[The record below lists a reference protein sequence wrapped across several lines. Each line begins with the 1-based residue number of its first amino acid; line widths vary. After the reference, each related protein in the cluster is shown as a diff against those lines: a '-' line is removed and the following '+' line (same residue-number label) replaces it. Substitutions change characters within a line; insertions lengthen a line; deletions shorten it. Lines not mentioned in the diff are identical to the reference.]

1 MNKKGILI
9 AAVAVLVIAI
19 IGVTYLLFTEKQANR
34 ELVQEFQLDKE
45 DLENEYTRFAQQY
58 DELKMTISNDSLSQL
73 LEQEQLKT
81 QRLLEELRTV
91 KSSNAT
97 EIRRLKKELATLR
110 KVMIGYINQIDSL
123 NKLTAQQKQV
133 IAEVTQKYNQ
143 ASRQI
148 DNLSEEKKNLDKK
161 VTLAAQ
167 LDATNI
173 RVEPRNKRG
182 KVAKKV
188 KDVVKLAISFTI
200 VKNITAENGERTV
213 YIRITK
219 PDNDVLTKSASNTF
233 PYENRT
239 LTYSIKKY
247 IEYNGAECEC
257 VLGCGR
263 ILVRRKLSGGYF
275 RRRQLDRF
283 PGVHIKLSRWAQN
296 ELLRPAIRSPHHLGT
311 ECIEKNM
318 IEPFYHF
325 YAVVS
330 PTDSKLRSLFA
341 GFAPTVD
348 GDEEVVATA
357 FHI

>member
-1 MNKKGILI
+1 MNKKNLLI
-9 AAVAVLVIAI
+9 IAVSVLVLAL
-19 IGVTYLLFTEKQANR
+19 IGLTYLLFSEKQTNR

-58 DELKMTISNDSLSQL
+58 DELKLTVSNDSLADL
-73 LEQEQLKT
+73 LAQEQVKT

-133 IAEVTQKYNQ
+133 IAEVTQKYNA

-148 DNLSEEKKNLDKK
+148 NNLSEEKKNLNQK

-173 RVEPRNKRG
+173 WIEPRNKRF
-182 KVAKKV
+182 KKAKKV
-188 KDVVKLAISFTI
+188 KDIVKLAIGFTI
-200 VKNITAENGERTV
+200 VKNITAETGERTL

-219 PDNDVLTKSASNTF
+219 PDNDVLTKSPSNTF

-239 LTYSIKKY
+239 LGYSIKKY
-247 IEYNGAECEC
+247 IEYNGEEQTINVFWDVEEFLYAGDYR
-257 VLGCGR
+257 VDIFADGTMIGSQ
-263 ILVRRKLSGGYF
+263 KF
-275 RRRQLDRF
+275 TLD
-283 PGVHIKLSRWAQN
+283 
-296 ELLRPAIRSPHHLGT
+296 
-311 ECIEKNM
+311 
-318 IEPFYHF
+318 
-325 YAVVS
+325 
-330 PTDSKLRSLFA
+330 
-341 GFAPTVD
+341 
-348 GDEEVVATA
+348 
-357 FHI
+357 